1 MVDDTDAP
9 FRQSLADL
17 SRQLASR
24 VPIEPPEFDP
34 KLPDELP
41 TEPDEPA
48 RRRRRFRPGLALL
61 ALAVG
66 FGAAAIV
73 NAMLGAENEPQPPAR
88 TVAAVVPPPPSDPAP
103 PPTADALEPTK
114 RVTFDPPPPAVAP
127 IVVAAPEP
135 APPKGKLE
143 GYEVMEIQTRLK
155 AAGLDPGPLD
165 GISGGLTAS
174 AIREYQASKGKPQ
187 TGKLDRELL
196 SQLRKE
202 PERKEA
208 PKP

>member
-1 MVDDTDAP
+1 MVNDTDEP

-34 KLPDELP
+34 KLADELP
-41 TEPDEPA
+41 AEPEEPA

-66 FGAAAIV
+66 FGGAAIIH
-73 NAMLGAENEPQPPAR
+73 AMVGAVSEPQPPAR
-88 TVAAVVPPPPSDPAP
+88 TVAAVAPPPPSDPAP
-103 PPTADALEPTK
+103 PPTVEALEPPK
-114 RVTFDPPPPAVAP
+114 RLTFDPPAPTVAP

-174 AIREYQASKGKPQ
+174 AIKEYQASKGKPQ

-202 PERKEA
+202 P
-208 PKP
+208 